1 MKKNKKTRAEK
12 ISAVMKCVGL
22 VMIIT
27 TMTMYI
33 CCLLYVVTIDP
44 YSNLSLPV
52 SVNVL
57 LYIGIL
63 SYLIGC
69 GLDCLQK
76 KYNKKKR

>member
-12 ISAVMKCVGL
+12 LSSVMKCLGL
-22 VMIIT
+22 LMIIT

-33 CCLLYVVTIDP
+33 CCLLYVVAIDP

-57 LYIGIL
+57 WYIGII
-63 SYLIGC
+63 SYLLGWR
-69 GLDCLQK
+69 LDCLQK